1 MRIFD
6 RFSEASEGLVKVFL
20 DNLHRRKA
28 LILQAFMGVV
38 KLVKLLFV
46 FRVNIKIKIK
56 KMNIG
61 MKEPNHVIS
70 LLPSPEGL

>member
-1 MRIFD
+1 MRILD
-6 RFSEASEGLVKVFL
+6 HFSEASEGLVKVVL
-20 DNLHRRKA
+20 DNLHRWNA
-28 LILQAFMGVV
+28 LILQAFMRGV

-56 KMNIG
+56 KMNIE

>member
-6 RFSEASEGLVKVFL
+6 HFSEASEGLVKVFL
-20 DNLHRRKA
+20 DNLHRWKA
-28 LILQAFMGVV
+28 LILQAFMHGV